1 MLDSI
6 FSSLSGLNTA
16 SRKLQVS
23 SNNLA
28 NVQTPGFK
36 ASRANIVDNQSGGA
50 RVAAVQRLNTSGS
63 FIPTNNPL
71 DVAIQG
77 NGFLQVTLGTGGT
90 GFTRAGSLKIDS
102 NGRLV
107 NSNGNPI
114 LPQINIPG
122 NADSISISSTGTV
135 SASVNG
141 QVQTLGQ
148 IQIATFQNP
157 SGLSSLGNN
166 VFGQSAASGA
176 PIVSNPGAG
185 GAGTIQSGFLE
196 TSNVDI
202 TEEMVQQIIS
212 GNSFKANANA
222 IRAADEMVGTL
233 LDIKT

>member
-36 ASRANIVDNQSGGA
+36 ASRTNIVDNQSGGA

-63 FIPTNNPL
+63 FLPTGNAL

-90 GFTRAGSLKIDS
+90 GFTRAGSLKVDS
-102 NGRLV
+102 TGRLV

-114 LPQINIPG
+114 LPQINVPG
-122 NADSISISSTGTV
+122 GAESISISSTGTV

-148 IQIATFQNP
+148 IQLATFQNP
-157 SGLSSLGNN
+157 SGLNSLGNN
-166 VFGQSAASGA
+166 LFGQSAASGA

-185 GAGTIQSGFLE
+185 GAGTMQSGFLE

-202 TEEMVQQIIS
+202 TEEMVQQILA
-212 GNSFKANANA
+212 GNAFKANANA
-222 IRAADEMVGTL
+222 IRAADEMTGTI
-233 LDIKT
+233 LDIKA

>member
-28 NVQTPGFK
+28 NIQTPGFK
-36 ASRANIVDNQSGGA
+36 ASRANIVSNQSGGA
-50 RVAAVQRLNTSGS
+50 RVASVQRLNTSGA
-63 FIPTNNPL
+63 FLPTGNAL

-77 NGFLQVTLGTGGT
+77 NGFFQITLGNGGT
-90 GFTRAGSLKIDS
+90 GFTRAGSFKVDS
-102 NGRLV
+102 TGSLV
-107 NSNGNPI
+107 TANGNPL

-122 NADSISISSTGTV
+122 GASSVSISSTGTV

-148 IQIATFQNP
+148 IQLATFQNP

-166 VFGQSAASGA
+166 VFGQTAASGA

-185 GAGTIQSGFLE
+185 GAGTVQSGFLE

-202 TEEMVQQIIS
+202 TEEIIQQILAS
-212 GNSFKANANA
+212 NAFKANINA
-222 IRAADEMVGTL
+222 IRAADEMTGTI
-233 LDIKT
+233 LDITT

>member
-16 SRKLQVS
+16 SRKVQVS

-36 ASRANIVDNQSGGA
+36 SSRANIVENQSGGS

-63 FIPTNNPL
+63 FIPTGNPL

-77 NGFLQVTLGTGGT
+77 NGFLQITLGTGGT
-90 GFTRAGSLKIDS
+90 GFTRAGTLKVDGS
-102 NGRLV
+102 GRLV
-107 NSNGNPI
+107 NANGNPI
-114 LPQINIPG
+114 LPQINVPG
-122 NADSISISSTGTV
+122 GAESISISSTGTV

-166 VFGQSAASGA
+166 LFGQSAASGA

-202 TEEMVQQIIS
+202 TEEMVQQIL
-212 GNSFKANANA
+212 GANAFKANANA
-222 IRAADEMVGTL
+222 IRAADEMVGTI
-233 LDIKT
+233 LDIKG